1 MKFFTHEI
9 KVGESIVP
17 LRAYIPD
24 GAPHGFFKGNRPA
37 VVVFPGGG
45 YSFTY
50 GGEAEPIALAF
61 VAAGFCAFVLD
72 YSVYPARFPQALLE
86 GLTSVRFVRENAEKY
101 EIDPNRISVC
111 GFSAGGHL
119 AACTGTLWNHDCL
132 NGLLEGDRT
141 LYRPNT
147 LILSYPVINPLHR
160 GSFLN
165 LFSKNESELTN
176 EVIDLLSLER
186 QVSSDTPPTFLWH
199 TSDDTCVPVES
210 SLAFAMALA
219 KNKIPFEMRIWENGG
234 HGCCL
239 GTYVTKEAHRIEAP
253 MDCHTWVEDSIR
265 FLLRH

>member
-9 KVGESIVP
+9 KVGEFCAP
-17 LRAYIPD
+17 LRAYLPD
-24 GAPHGFFKGNRPA
+24 GAPHGFFKSNRPA
-37 VVVFPGGG
+37 IIVFPGGG
-45 YSFTY
+45 YSLTY
-50 GGEAEPIALAF
+50 GGEAEPIALAYA
-61 VAAGFCAFVLD
+61 AAGFCAFVLD

-86 GLTSVRFVRENAEKY
+86 GLRSIRFVREKAEEY
-101 EIDPNRISVC
+101 GIDPNRISVC

-119 AACTGTLWNHDCL
+119 AACTGTLWNHKCL
-132 NGLLEGDRT
+132 DGLLEGDRT

-147 LILSYPVINPLHR
+147 LVLSYPVINPLHR

-165 LFSKNESELTN
+165 LFSKNEDELTE
-176 EVIDLLSLER
+176 EVVELLSLEY

-199 TSDDTCVPVES
+199 NSDDAAVPVES
-210 SLAFAMALA
+210 SLVFGLALTR
-219 KNKIPFEMRIWENGG
+219 NKIPFEMRIWESGG

-253 MDCHTWVEDSIR
+253 LDCHAWVSESVK